1 MTLLLNQIFTN
12 SKSGIVK
19 ITMPNPGKIPTFDF
33 KPITGILVNDPSIRL
48 RNQWGSI
55 LPGNEDLNE
64 LMALTGNRNL
74 FAWVSASSAAWKSS
88 DPLNIGLDFYLL
100 SYDRSSDVKG
110 QTRSL
115 LSLAAMGNADTFQAA
130 MVTVHGGY
138 KLDIT
143 ESNKKLTMGAQVK
156 ITDGYLQKAAKA
168 LTGEHPGT
176 LTIQIGDQIVLRNM
190 LLEECSAEHS
200 KVQVESGV
208 PLFIKIS
215 ATFRLCRAPLVS
227 DIEGIY
233 A

>member
-19 ITMPNPGKIPTFDF
+19 IGLPDGNIV
-33 KPITGILVNDPSIRL
+33 TGLLANDPSIRV

-55 LPGNEDLNE
+55 LPDTEDLNQI
-64 LMALTGNRNL
+64 LQTVGSKNL

-100 SYDRSSDVKG
+100 SYDKTSDVKG
-110 QTRSL
+110 QARRL
-115 LSLAAMGNADTFQAA
+115 MSLAAMGTPEGGNFAQAT

-138 KLDIT
+138 KIDIL
-143 ESNKKLTMGAQVK
+143 ESNSELNVGN
-156 ITDGYLQKAAKA
+156 IESYLQGAAQT
-168 LTGEHPGT
+168 LIGDHPGT
-176 LTIQIGDQIVLRNM
+176 LTIQIGDQITLKNM

-200 KVQVESGV
+200 RVQVESGV

-215 ATFRLCRAPLVS
+215 ATFRLCRAPLIS